1 MANMTKNV
9 VLGSIGVAGLVAV
22 AAIIDIITGFPFA
35 GLVIMDVTFL
45 VGAAMVIYMG
55 WDSYRD
61 LR

>member
-9 VLGSIGVAGLVAV
+9 VVGSMAVAGLVAV
-22 AAIIDIITGFPFA
+22 AAILDMIIGFPFA
-35 GLVIMDVTFL
+35 GLLKMDITFL

-55 WDSYRD
+55 WDSYQD

>member
-9 VLGSIGVAGLVAV
+9 VVGSMGVAGLVAV
-22 AAIIDIITGFPFA
+22 AAIVDMIFGFPFA
-35 GLVIMDVTFL
+35 GLLTMDITFL